1 MSYCFP
7 IEGLRYCGMLLFYR
21 YFHMQVSHSPEGALA
36 EHRIIPLAHTTAYHR
51 ATEEHQRLAALP
63 RGDIAAA
70 QLVVATAGWG
80 GKRKRGQ
87 IEKLTLRSSTP
98 SPTSGPQRGYPCPG
112 AAGRGPGALRAGR
125 CSGQVRGVPGEC
137 PGSSGDRG
145 RAKPGLR
152 SAGSCL
158 PAGRAALRQL
168 PAGEDSEKGKE
179 IKGREPRTTP
189 PREAREGRAGAARP
203 ADGAG

>member
-112 AAGRGPGALRAGR
+112 AAGRGPGAPRAGR
-125 CSGQVRGVPGEC
+125 CSGQVRGVPGKQRGPREGEAGTALSRQLLTC
-137 PGSSGDRG
+137 GESRAATAPGGGGFGKGERDKGPGAAHNSASRSEGGPGGSCSPRG
-145 RAKPGLR
+145 RGWI
-152 SAGSCL
+152 G
-158 PAGRAALRQL
+158 
-168 PAGEDSEKGKE
+168 
-179 IKGREPRTTP
+179 
-189 PREAREGRAGAARP
+189 
-203 ADGAG
+203 

>member
-80 GKRKRGQ
+80 GGETEKGTNRKINIKILHPFPHQRAATGIPVSGRCGARPGGTAGGEVLGAGAGSAREAAGTAGGRSRDCAQPAAAYLRGEPRCDSSRRGRIRKRG
-87 IEKLTLRSSTP
+87 KR
-98 SPTSGPQRGYPCPG
+98 
-112 AAGRGPGALRAGR
+112 
-125 CSGQVRGVPGEC
+125 
-137 PGSSGDRG
+137 
-145 RAKPGLR
+145 
-152 SAGSCL
+152 
-158 PAGRAALRQL
+158 
-168 PAGEDSEKGKE
+168 
-179 IKGREPRTTP
+179 
-189 PREAREGRAGAARP
+189 
-203 ADGAG
+203 

>member
-7 IEGLRYCGMLLFYR
+7 NRGSQVLRDAVILSLFPHAGITQPR
-21 YFHMQVSHSPEGALA
+21 WGSRRAPHHPARSHHRLSPS
-36 EHRIIPLAHTTAYHR
+36 HRR
-51 ATEEHQRLAALP
+51 
-63 RGDIAAA
+63 AAA
-70 QLVVATAGWG
+70 VGIPSKGRYRCGSTG
-80 GKRKRGQ
+80 GSNGREGEERKKGQ
-87 IEKLTLRSSTP
+87 IEKLTLRSPIP
-98 SPTSGPQRGYPCPG
+98 SPTRGPQRGYPCPG
-112 AAGRGPGALRAGR
+112 VAGRGPGAPRVGR
-125 CSGQVRGVPGEC
+125 CSGQAREVPGRQR
-137 PGSSGDRG
+137 DRG

-189 PREAREGRAGAARP
+189 PREAREGRASAARP
-203 ADGAG
+203 GDGAG